1 MKIQIKFF
9 GQLAEITGLSSIE
22 VDEINDTDL
31 LIKKMLSDFPK
42 LKDCKF
48 QVAVNHKLLKEK
60 QVLESGSEVAFLPPF
75 AGG

>member
-9 GQLAEITGLSSIE
+9 GQLAEITGKPTIE
-22 VDEINDTDL
+22 VDAVNNTDL
-31 LIKKMLSDFPK
+31 LIKKMLIDFPK

-48 QVAVNHKLLKEK
+48 QVSVNHKLLKEK